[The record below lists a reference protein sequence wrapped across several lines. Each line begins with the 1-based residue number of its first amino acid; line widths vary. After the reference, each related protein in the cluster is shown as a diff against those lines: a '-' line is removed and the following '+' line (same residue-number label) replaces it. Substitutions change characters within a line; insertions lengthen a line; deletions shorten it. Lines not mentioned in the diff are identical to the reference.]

1 MSSGKIASAG
11 PKSVMNLR
19 RRLYVDPAF
28 QKRLLGRVLLYWVF
42 YHGTVWHLMFLL
54 NFVGVGI
61 KQDPTAAPK
70 SFWALYGEFTMDHL
84 WVIVCFLVMLPV
96 LGRDLLKFSHRIAGP
111 LVRFRNSLQAMA
123 DGKPVTTVKLRE
135 KDFLTDFLAVFNRM
149 VESWNARLKQPEPS
163 QSSEAD
169 LELAASR

>member
-1 MSSGKIASAG
+1 MSRGKFASAG
-11 PKSVMNLR
+11 PKSANNIR

-28 QKRLLGRVLLYWVF
+28 QKRLLWRVLLYWVF

-61 KQDPTAAPK
+61 KQDPTAPSK

-111 LVRFRNSLQAMA
+111 LVRFRNTLQAIA
-123 DGKPVTTVKLRE
+123 DGKPVTTIKLRD
-135 KDFLTDFLAVFNRM
+135 KDFLTDFLLVFNRM
-149 VESWNARLKQPEPS
+149 VESWNSRLKQQELKRS
-163 QSSEAD
+163 NESE
-169 LELAASR
+169 LELAATR